1 MVYLNMGH
9 NDIDYEN
16 KTNRELSSTF
26 DNKVQNKLIV
36 NALEWL
42 GSGTQPPSSMAK

>member
-1 MVYLNMGH
+1 MGH

-16 KTNRELSSTF
+16 QTHRELSSTF
-26 DNKVQNKLIV
+26 DNEVQNRLIL

-42 GSGTQPPSSMAK
+42 AAGTRAGSASP

>member
-26 DNKVQNKLIV
+26 AEPIQ
-36 NALEWL
+36 NALITQALVWL
-42 GSGTQPPSSMAK
+42 GQSKR